1 MSSGETAEEAAKRQ
15 RVSRACDLC
24 RRKKIKCDGLNP
36 VCSNCQAFSLECSY
50 NDTTKKRG
58 PPKGYIEAIENRL
71 HKLEQILS
79 DLAENTEDPRSQAVL
94 AELHQPLETATGE
107 QISTRPVRR
116 GRGSNKN
123 RTFFWQTTTS
133 TGSSSGTSRSKKSK
147 KNTRPTPPGSPA
159 SSSQLMDSPTL
170 GHEELAPGSPGG
182 SVMDDSNGQL
192 SMDETGQV
200 RYLGRSSGFY
210 LLQNSRTYQNGAFH
224 LTNCG
229 HIKASLNKRSAPL
242 DKFELP
248 PRDLS
253 MHLIRTYFQHFY
265 PVLPL
270 FYKRLLHSS
279 MDPPS
284 DNISPLL
291 LNAIYAIASRVSP
304 DLRVRSDPDSP
315 DTAGDIFFERAKC
328 LLDDYYDTP
337 KISTVQALLLMA
349 CHQHGAMNSPR
360 AWLYSGLAFRMA
372 QDLGLHR
379 NCDHWNIPPDERER
393 RKRVFWCCFIVDR
406 LFSALFGRASVFE
419 ERDCDVPFPTVDD
432 DQDIRVNNS
441 KENGGPGGRPPVR
454 LLESF
459 VQLIKICD
467 ILGHVLKNIYY
478 AKARHHAG
486 TQHIDHVL
494 SALNQQLT
502 NWFNSMPPSLRY
514 DMPVGN
520 GEGASD
526 PPSPVSQLHM
536 IYYTTVILL
545 HRPFIPGPSTS
556 SLSSLSSSSL
566 PSYNI
571 CTSAAN
577 SILDIVSIMLSH
589 NNLKFVSNFTVYY
602 IFTAGIIF
610 MKSATAASDSEKS
623 FESKVKINKIMRA
636 LDEIELTWNT
646 ASRSCSILGELAGL
660 RDINLA
666 FDNREASATSR
677 RTAAA
682 QAAAAAA
689 TVSAPPTTTT
699 MTSHNEA
706 VTRIQTPPLSMVFSS
721 DGPNKEP
728 SDVQQQQQQLQQV
741 PQHHHQQQQQQPMS
755 SASSNASNQS
765 GWMNNNGRL
774 TPTSSRPPDLL
785 TSNNNTPTGTNNN
798 GFQLPTQ
805 WLPVSNTYGSTAPTV
820 DPFAA
825 PGTIPGPAQQQ
836 QFDPL
841 GAAFWGVPHTMDMN
855 EWNNYLGAAQMNT
868 NPEYGNSNTN
878 NPSGPFQQPVST
890 GPPTDHQQ
898 PLIPSHEFAPVQQQ
912 QQPTRPQQQQ
922 AQPPRQD
929 SPIQDRSSSN
939 PLSINKHL
947 IHTDDTV
954 DVLSGV
960 SNMTPPRELAL
971 LGYLGATPDPTG
983 PTGFG
988 NMGLAGTGA
997 TTNTTSSSNSS
1008 TTSSR
1013 QLQQPNDSNESSRDP
1028 SGLMYW

>member
-79 DLAENTEDPRSQAVL
+79 DISENTEDPRSQAVL

-123 RTFFWQTTTS
+123 RTFLWQSTS
-133 TGSSSGTSRSKKSK
+133 GASGSSSSSNIRSKKSK
-147 KNTRPTPPGSPA
+147 KNSRPTPPGSPT

-170 GHEELAPGSPGG
+170 GHEELTPSSPTEG
-182 SVMDDSNGQL
+182 SVVDDSNGQL

-210 LLQNSRTYQNGAFH
+210 LLQNSRAYRNGAFH

-229 HIKASLNKRSAPL
+229 HIKTTLNKPSAPL
-242 DKFELP
+242 DKLELP

-253 MHLIRTYFQHFY
+253 MHLIRTYFKHYY
-265 PVLPL
+265 PVLPM

-279 MDPPS
+279 IDPPS

-304 DLRVRSDPDSP
+304 DLRVRSDPNSP
-315 DTAGDIFFERAKC
+315 DTAGDIFFERAKL

-406 LFSALFGRASVFE
+406 LFSAIFGRASVFE

-432 DQDIRVNNS
+432 DQKISVNSS
-441 KENGGPGGRPPVR
+441 KENNDVRPPIS

-459 VQLIKICD
+459 IQLIKICD

-478 AKARHHAG
+478 AKARHNAG

-502 NWFNSMPPSLRY
+502 NWFNSMPASLRF
-514 DMPVGN
+514 DISGDN
-520 GEGASD
+520 GENIFNT
-526 PPSPVSQLHM
+526 PSPVSQLHM
-536 IYYTTVILL
+536 IYHTTVILL
-545 HRPFIPGPSTS
+545 HRPFIPGPSS
-556 SLSSLSSSSL
+556 SLLASSSSSL

-571 CTSAAN
+571 CISAAN
-577 SILDIVSIMLSH
+577 SILDIVSTMLSK
-589 NNLKFVSNFTVYY
+589 NNLRYVSNFTVYY
-602 IFTAGIIF
+602 IFTAAIIF
-610 MKSATAASDSEKS
+610 MKSATAADSEKS

-636 LDEIELTWNT
+636 YDEIELTWST

-666 FDNREASATSR
+666 FDTDLRST
-677 RTAAA
+677 TANIN
-682 QAAAAAA
+682 QN
-689 TVSAPPTTTT
+689 V
-699 MTSHNEA
+699 N
-706 VTRIQTPPLSMVFSS
+706 RIQASPLSLAFSNLS
-721 DGPNKEP
+721 DDQNKEEP
-728 SDVQQQQQQLQQV
+728 QQQQQQRPQKQQG
-741 PQHHHQQQQQQPMS
+741 PLLQQQQQQP
-755 SASSNASNQS
+755 
-765 GWMNNNGRL
+765 
-774 TPTSSRPPDLL
+774 T
-785 TSNNNTPTGTNNN
+785 
-798 GFQLPTQ
+798 
-805 WLPVSNTYGSTAPTV
+805 
-820 DPFAA
+820 
-825 PGTIPGPAQQQ
+825 
-836 QFDPL
+836 
-841 GAAFWGVPHTMDMN
+841 
-855 EWNNYLGAAQMNT
+855 
-868 NPEYGNSNTN
+868 
-878 NPSGPFQQPVST
+878 
-890 GPPTDHQQ
+890 
-898 PLIPSHEFAPVQQQ
+898 
-912 QQPTRPQQQQ
+912 
-922 AQPPRQD
+922 
-929 SPIQDRSSSN
+929 
-939 PLSINKHL
+939 
-947 IHTDDTV
+947 
-954 DVLSGV
+954 
-960 SNMTPPRELAL
+960 
-971 LGYLGATPDPTG
+971 
-983 PTGFG
+983 
-988 NMGLAGTGA
+988 
-997 TTNTTSSSNSS
+997 SNSS
-1008 TTSSR
+1008 TTSTNQDGWMNNNDGDGRLTPTFSR
-1013 QLQQPNDSNESSRDP
+1013 SSVIHYQDNGYQCQIHMGQQHQQSIHLLLQEPFQVQLHNNNLIR
-1028 SGLMYW
+1028 

>member
-1 MSSGETAEEAAKRQ
+1 MSSGETADEAAKRQ

-24 RRKKIKCDGLNP
+24 RRKKIKCDGLSP
-36 VCSNCQAFSLECSY
+36 VCSNCQAFTLECSY

-107 QISTRPVRR
+107 HISTRPVRR

-123 RTFFWQTTTS
+123 RAFFWQSNTAGS
-133 TGSSSGTSRSKKSK
+133 GSSNKKSK
-147 KNTRPTPPGSPA
+147 KRTHTSPPGSPA
-159 SSSQLMDSPTL
+159 SSPQLMESPTL
-170 GHEELAPGSPGG
+170 GHAELSPNSHTG
-182 SVMDDSNGQL
+182 SVAAATTTGAADDSNGQL

-200 RYLGRSSGFY
+200 RYLGKSSGFY

-229 HIKASLNKRSAPL
+229 HTKTAFNSKRSTPL

-253 MHLIRTYFQHFY
+253 MHLIRTYFTHYY

-279 MDPPS
+279 VDPPS

-291 LNAIYAIASRVSP
+291 LNAIYAVASRISP
-304 DLRVRSDPDSP
+304 DVRVRSDPNSP
-315 DTAGDIFFERAKC
+315 DTAGDIYFERAKC

-349 CHQHGAMNSPR
+349 MHQHGAMNSPR

-419 ERDCDVPFPTVDD
+419 ERDCDVPFPSVDD
-432 DQDIRVNNS
+432 DQEIEANISSNS
-441 KENGGPGGRPPVR
+441 SNIGRPPVR

-459 VQLIKICD
+459 IQLIKICD

-502 NWFNSMPPSLRY
+502 NWFNSMPPSLQY
-514 DMPVGN
+514 DMPIGN
-520 GEGASD
+520 GEGCFD
-526 PPSPVSQLHM
+526 PPSPVSQLHL
-536 IYYTTVILL
+536 IYYSTVILL
-545 HRPFIPGPSTS
+545 HRPFIPGGPSQPPS
-556 SLSSLSSSSL
+556 SSSSSSSSL

-571 CTSAAN
+571 CMSAAN
-577 SILDIVSIMLSH
+577 SILDIVSIMLSE
-589 NNLKFVSNFTVYY
+589 NNLKYVSNFTVYY

-610 MKSATAASDSEKS
+610 MKSATAAADSEKS

-646 ASRSCSILGELAGL
+646 ASRSCNILGELAGL
-660 RDINLA
+660 RDINLEC
-666 FDNREASATSR
+666 DRRENASVPQQQLQQQQPVPPSNSDR
-677 RTAAA
+677 M
-682 QAAAAAA
+682 QA
-689 TVSAPPTTTT
+689 S
-699 MTSHNEA
+699 
-706 VTRIQTPPLSMVFSS
+706 PLSMAFSS
-721 DGPNKEP
+721 PNAPNKERLEA
-728 SDVQQQQQQLQQV
+728 SLQQQQQQS
-741 PQHHHQQQQQQPMS
+741 MGS
-755 SASSNASNQS
+755 SSNNS
-765 GWMNNNGRL
+765 GWMNNNRL
-774 TPTSSRPPDLL
+774 PPTPLSRPPELL
-785 TSNNNTPTGTNNN
+785 GNNNNSSGNNN
-798 GFQLPTQ
+798 AYSFSTP
-805 WLPVSNTYGSTAPTV
+805 WLNVSNTYESTAPTV

-836 QFDPL
+836 FDPL
-841 GAAFWGVPHTMDMN
+841 GAAFWGVPPSMDMN
-855 EWNNYLGAAQMNT
+855 EWNNYLGAAQMNST
-868 NPEYGNSNTN
+868 DYNNNNNNNTAF
-878 NPSGPFQQPVST
+878 PQPVANT
-890 GPPTDHQQ
+890 TTTEGQQ
-898 PLIPSHEFAPVQQQ
+898 PLIPSHEFAPVQPQARLPSSLQSQQQQQQ
-912 QQPTRPQQQQ
+912 QQPQQQQ
-922 AQPPRQD
+922 QQ
-929 SPIQDRSSSN
+929 SPMQER
-939 PLSINKHL
+939 LSINKHL

-960 SNMTPPRELAL
+960 SNLTPPPRELAL
-971 LGYLGATPDPTG
+971 LNYLGATPDPAG
-983 PTGFG
+983 PNGYS
-988 NMGLAGTGA
+988 MGLAGTGHTTA
-997 TTNTTSSSNSS
+997 TSS
-1008 TTSSR
+1008 TTSSSSSR
-1013 QLQQPNDSNESSRDP
+1013 QQQQQQQQQNGDSGSSSSRDP